1 MTRDLLLQSRRRFVQ
16 GLALGGLAAG
26 FGRVRPLRAAESA
39 EILSGNEFD
48 LSIGSTDVDFGGGRR
63 SATVVNGRLPAPLLR
78 WREGDVVTLR
88 VRNTLPTTSSI
99 HWHGILLPASMDG
112 VPGFSFPGIAPQET
126 FTYRF
131 PVRQSGTYWYH
142 SHSRFQE
149 QTGLYGAI
157 VIEPR
162 DGELHHADRDYV
174 VLLSD
179 WTDINPER
187 IYATLKKQSNY
198 FNRARP
204 TAAELLRGG
213 HGMWNRMR
221 MDPSDLADVGGYP
234 YTYLMNGATPASN
247 WTAAFSRG
255 DKVRLRFINGSSM
268 TFFDVRIPGLSMK
281 VVAADGQ
288 PVEPV
293 SVDEFRIGTAE
304 TYDVIVEPDAERAYT
319 IFAQSMDRSGYARG
333 TLMPKAGLV
342 ADVPTLDSPQ
352 RLRMSD
358 MMGDMHHGMPMKG
371 MEGSCGASMAI
382 RAGPGVDMTVPNPRR
397 NLDDPGVGLRD
408 NGRRVLTYADL
419 RSTSPVGDAKP
430 DRSITLHLT
439 GNMER
444 YVWSFDAM
452 KFSDATPLRFENGE
466 RVRITLVN
474 DTMMT
479 HPIHLHGMWSDLE
492 NADGEFQVRKH
503 TVVVQPAQTVSYRI
517 TAGPTG
523 HWAYH
528 CHLLYHMEAGM
539 FREVVVA

>member
-1 MTRDLLLQSRRRFVQ
+1 MRDLLLPSRRRFVQ
-16 GLALGGLAAG
+16 GLALGGVAAG
-26 FGRVRPLRAAESA
+26 FGLRPLRAAESP
-39 EILSGNEFD
+39 EVLSGNAFD

-63 SATVVNGRLPAPLLR
+63 TATVVNGRLPAPLLR

-112 VPGFSFPGIAPQET
+112 VPGFSFNGIAPGET

-131 PVRQSGTYWYH
+131 PIKQSGTYWYH

-162 DGELHHADRDYV
+162 DGEPHRADRDYV

-179 WTDINPER
+179 WTDSNPER

-198 FNRARP
+198 YNRSRP
-204 TAAELLRGG
+204 TFAEKMRSENR
-213 HGMWNRMR
+213 MWNQMR
-221 MDPSDLADVGGYP
+221 MDPSDLADVGGYA

-247 WTAAFSRG
+247 WTATFSRG
-255 DKVRLRFINGSSM
+255 EKIRLRFINGSSM
-268 TFFDVRIPGLSMK
+268 SFFDVRIPGLSMK

-293 SVDEFRIGTAE
+293 SIDEFRIGAAE
-304 TYDVIVEPDAERAYT
+304 TYDVIVEPDDRAYT

-333 TLMPKAGLV
+333 TLTPRGGLV
-342 ADVPTLDSPQ
+342 ADVPTLDPPQ
-352 RLRMSD
+352 RLRVGD
-358 MMGDMHHGMPMKG
+358 MMGQMQHHGMSMKG
-371 MEGSCGASMAI
+371 MEGSCGASMAAV
-382 RAGPGVDMTVPNPRR
+382 RVGPGVDMTVPTPRN

-419 RSTSPVGDAKP
+419 KSTAPVGDAKA
-430 DRSITLHLT
+430 DRAITLHLT
-439 GNMER
+439 GNMDR

-452 KFSDATPLRFENGE
+452 KFSAATPLRFENGE

-479 HPIHLHGMWSDLE
+479 HPIHLHGMCSDVE
-492 NADGEFQVRKH
+492 NADGEFKVRKH

-517 TAGPTG
+517 KAGPNG
-523 HWAYH
+523 RWAYH

>member
-1 MTRDLLLQSRRRFVQ
+1 MQS
-16 GLALGGLAAG
+16 LALGGMAAG
-26 FGRVRPLRAAESA
+26 FGLRPLRAAESP
-39 EILSGNEFD
+39 EVLSGSEFD
-48 LSIGSTDVDFGGGRR
+48 LSIGGIDVDFGNGRR
-63 SATVVNGRLPAPLLR
+63 AATAVNGRLPAPLLR

-112 VPGFSFPGIAPQET
+112 VPGFSFDGIAPGET

-131 PVRQSGTYWYH
+131 PVKQSGTYWYH

-162 DGELHHADRDYV
+162 DGEAHRADRDYV

-179 WTDINPER
+179 WTDNNPEH

-198 FNRARP
+198 YNRARP
-204 TAAELLRGG
+204 TFAEKMRSGN
-213 HGMWNRMR
+213 GMWNRMR
-221 MDPSDLADVGGYP
+221 MDPSDLADVGGYA
-234 YTYLMNGATPASN
+234 YTYLMNGAAPAAN
-247 WTAAFSRG
+247 WAAAFSRG
-255 DKVRLRFINGSSM
+255 EKVRLRFINGSSM
-268 TFFDVRIPGLSMK
+268 SFFDVRIPGLSMK

-293 SVDEFRIGTAE
+293 SVDEFRIGAAE
-304 TYDVIVEPDAERAYT
+304 TYDVIVEPDERAYT

-333 TLMPKAGLV
+333 TLTPRAGLT
-342 ADVPTLDSPQ
+342 ADVPALDAPQ
-352 RLRMSD
+352 RLRMGD
-358 MMGDMHHGMPMKG
+358 MMGQMSHHGMQMKG
-371 MEGSCGASMAI
+371 MEGSCGASMSTL
-382 RAGPGVDMTVPNPRR
+382 RTGPGVDMTVPTPRS

-408 NGRRVLTYADL
+408 NGRHVLTYADL
-419 RSTSPVGDAKP
+419 RSTAPVGDAKP

-439 GNMER
+439 GNMDR

-452 KFSDATPLRFENGE
+452 KFSDAKPLRFENGE
-466 RVRITLVN
+466 RVRITLIN

-479 HPIHLHGMWSDLE
+479 HPIHLHGMWSDVE

-503 TVVVQPAQTVSYRI
+503 TVVVQPAQTLSYRI
-517 TAGPTG
+517 TAGPAG
-523 HWAYH
+523 RWAYH

>member
-1 MTRDLLLQSRRRFVQ
+1 M
-16 GLALGGLAAG
+16 
-26 FGRVRPLRAAESA
+26 RPLRAASSP

-48 LSIGSTDVDFGGGRR
+48 LSIGATDVDFGGGRR
-63 SATVVNGRLPAPLLR
+63 TATVVNGRLPAPVLR
-78 WREGDVVTLR
+78 WREGELVTLR
-88 VRNTLPTTSSI
+88 VRNTLPATSSI
-99 HWHGILLPASMDG
+99 HWHGILLPAAMDG
-112 VPGFSFPGIAPQET
+112 VPGFSFDGIAPGET

-131 PVRQSGTYWYH
+131 PVQQSGTYWYH

-157 VIEPR
+157 VIAPR
-162 DGELHHADRDYV
+162 DGETHRVERDYV

-179 WTDINPER
+179 WTDLNPER

-198 FNRARP
+198 YNRARP
-204 TAAELLRGG
+204 TFAETLRSGN
-213 HGMWNRMR
+213 GMWNRMR
-221 MDPSDLADVGGYP
+221 MDPSDLADVGGYA
-234 YTYLMNGATPASN
+234 YTYLMNGAMPASN
-247 WTAAFSRG
+247 WSAEFSRG

-281 VVAADGQ
+281 VIAADGQ

-304 TYDVIVEPDAERAYT
+304 TYDVIVEPDADRAYT

-333 TLMPKAGLV
+333 TLTPRAGLV
-342 ADVPTLDSPQ
+342 ADVPALDAPQ
-352 RLRMSD
+352 RLRMND
-358 MMGDMHHGMPMKG
+358 MMGDMRHGMSSMKG
-371 MEGSCGASMAI
+371 TEGSCGASMAV
-382 RAGPGVDMTVPNPRR
+382 RTGPGVDMTVPTPRR
-397 NLDDPGVGLRD
+397 TLDDAGVGLRD
-408 NGRRVLTYADL
+408 DARRVLTYADL
-419 RSTSPVGDAKP
+419 RSTAPVGAAKA

-444 YVWSFDAM
+444 YVWSFDAT
-452 KFSDATPLRFENGE
+452 KFSDAAPLRFENAE
-466 RVRITLVN
+466 RLRITLVN

-503 TVVVQPAQTVSYRI
+503 TVVVQPAQSVSYRI
-517 TAGPTG
+517 TAGPPG
-523 HWAYH
+523 RWAYH